1 MFREV
6 GQSLSILG
14 EFQSPRGEGPEQTA
28 RTPQGQTKELRGL
41 FHPIFFFSLL
51 SDHQLFVSG

>member
-14 EFQSPRGEGPEQTA
+14 EFQSPRGEGPEQPA
-28 RTPQGQTKELRGL
+28 RALQVEAQRFVPL
-41 FHPIFFFSLL
+41 HFFIHHCLTISYL
-51 SDHQLFVSG
+51 